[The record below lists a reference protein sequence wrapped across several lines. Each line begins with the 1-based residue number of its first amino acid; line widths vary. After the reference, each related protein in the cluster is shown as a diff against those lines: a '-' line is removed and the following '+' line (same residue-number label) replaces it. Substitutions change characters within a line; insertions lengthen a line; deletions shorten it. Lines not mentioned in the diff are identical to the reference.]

1 MLTNILSQLTC
12 LGCLF
17 FDSFFLRANPSLR
30 YPLLRASSL
39 SYFFSAPTLLEG
51 VPPLDQF
58 FDSCSRSPH
67 NAFGM
72 CRFIPQHRQHGRT
85 SKLNS
90 FPHPAPTGN
99 FSGPL
104 EAVCVLDETRPFG
117 IARCLFEGLDLAFP
131 NCSRIAVGSFGVAT
145 LLLQSLAAG
154 FLILQLV
161 PRRGSIG
168 STLAVPKGTITTC
181 KRHCFPQLVS
191 YLAQHR
197 LHLISRLATQ
207 FLCKI

>member
-1 MLTNILSQLTC
+1 M
-12 LGCLF
+12 
-17 FDSFFLRANPSLR
+17 
-30 YPLLRASSL
+30 

-67 NAFGM
+67 NAFGI

-85 SKLNS
+85 SKLKS

-99 FSGPL
+99 FSAHHLRRFACLMRQDPSALHGAFLKVWTSPSQTAL
-104 EAVCVLDETRPFG
+104 ELQSVLLELPHS
-117 IARCLFEGLDLAFP
+117 CY
-131 NCSRIAVGSFGVAT
+131 N
-145 LLLQSLAAG
+145 LLLQPCG
-154 FLILQLV
+154 FFDVIFQRHPEILQLV

-168 STLAVPKGTITTC
+168 STLAIPKGTITTC

-191 YLAQHR
+191 YLAQRR